1 MQIEWYDG
9 CNMARRP
16 RIQFEGAF
24 YHIIV
29 RGNQRQD
36 IFLDEADRCHY
47 LELLHRYRIKCG
59 FILYAY
65 VLMTNH
71 VHLLIE
77 TPNEPI
83 SRIMQIINFT
93 YTQYFNR
100 KYGKVGHLFQGRY
113 KSYLCD
119 KDSYLLSLVR
129 YIHNN
134 PVRAGLAEDAGAY
147 AWSSHGDYLQRTKSL
162 VDTDKVLRLFSE
174 RPGIARRKYA
184 EFMNADE
191 PDKSLSPYAAYE
203 QQIVGDERF
212 IEEVEKRVERMEKRA
227 KKIPIK
233 DLVLAIEKETG
244 IGLLEMVSRKRGEPL
259 RTARGILVSLARE
272 VGYNTMELQGIL
284 KRDISVLSR
293 LASIGETRAGEKTL
307 QRVRKRLN
315 AHLQA

>member
-1 MQIEWYDG
+1 
-9 CNMARRP
+9 MARKP

-36 IFLDEADRCHY
+36 IFFDEADRRQY
-47 LELLHRYRIKCG
+47 LERLHRYRNKCG
-59 FILYAY
+59 FVLYAY

-77 TPNEPI
+77 TPNDPI
-83 SRIMQIINFT
+83 SRIMQMINFT
-93 YTQYFNR
+93 YTQYFNK

-119 KDSYLLSLVR
+119 KDSYLLGLVR

-134 PVRAGLAEDAGAY
+134 PVRAGVAEDAGAY
-147 AWSSHGDYLQRTKSL
+147 AWSSHGDYLKGTKGC

-174 RPGIARRKYA
+174 KPGIARHKYA
-184 EFMNADE
+184 EFMNAGE
-191 PDKSLSPYAAYE
+191 SDKSLKPYATYE
-203 QQIVGDERF
+203 QQIVGDESF
-212 IEEVEKRVERMEKRA
+212 IEEVAKRVERIEKRA

-244 IGLLEMVSRKRGEPL
+244 IGLLEMVSRKRGERL
-259 RTARGILVSLARE
+259 RTARGILVSLAKE
-272 VGYNTMELQGIL
+272 IGYNMVELQGIL

-293 LASIGETRAGEKTL
+293 LASIGETREGEKTL
-307 QRVRKRLN
+307 RRVKESLN
-315 AHLQA
+315 A

>member
-1 MQIEWYDG
+1 
-9 CNMARRP
+9 MARKP

-36 IFLDEADRCHY
+36 IFFDEADRRQY
-47 LELLHRYRIKCG
+47 LERLHRYRNKCG
-59 FILYAY
+59 FILYGY

-83 SRIMQIINFT
+83 SRIMQMVNFT
-93 YTQYFNR
+93 YTQYFNK

-134 PVRAGLAEDAGAY
+134 PVRAGLVENASAY
-147 AWSSHGDYLQRTKSL
+147 AWSSNAAYLKGTKGL
-162 VDTDKVLRLFSE
+162 VDTDKVHRLFSE
-174 RPGIARRKYA
+174 KPSIAKQKYV
-184 EFMNADE
+184 EFMNAAE

-212 IEEVEKRVERMEKRA
+212 IEEVEKRVERMEKKA
-227 KKIPIK
+227 KKIPIE

-244 IGLLEMVSRKRGEPL
+244 IGLLEMVSRKRDERL
-259 RTARGILVSLARE
+259 RTARGILVSLAKE
-272 VGYNTMELQGIL
+272 IGYNMVDLQGIL

-293 LASIGETRAGEKTL
+293 LASVGETHTGGKTL
-307 QRVRKRLN
+307 QRVRERLN
-315 AHLQA
+315 AQSQA

>member
-1 MQIEWYDG
+1 
-9 CNMARRP
+9 MARKP

-36 IFLDEADRCHY
+36 IFLDEADRRQY
-47 LELLHRYRIKCG
+47 LERLQRYKNKCD
-59 FILYAY
+59 FLLYAY

-77 TPNEPI
+77 TPKDPI
-83 SRIMQIINFT
+83 SRIMQMINFT
-93 YTQYFNR
+93 YTQYFNK

-119 KDSYLLSLVR
+119 KDNYLLSLLR

-147 AWSSHGDYLQRTKSL
+147 AWSSNADYLKGTKGI

-174 RPGIARRKYA
+174 NPGIARRKYA
-184 EFMNADE
+184 EFMTEGE
-191 PDKSLSPYAAYE
+191 PDKGLSPYAAHE

-212 IEEVEKRVERMEKRA
+212 IEEVEKRVECLENRA
-227 KKIPIK
+227 RKVPIK
-233 DLVLAIEKETG
+233 DLVLAIEKEMG
-244 IGLLEMVSRKRGEPL
+244 IGLVEMVSRKRSERL
-259 RTARGILVSLARE
+259 RTARGILVSVAKE
-272 VGYNTMELQGIL
+272 IGYNMAELQGIL

-293 LASIGETRAGEKTL
+293 LTSIGETRVGGKTL
-307 QRVRKRLN
+307 KRVRERLN
-315 AHLQA
+315 AQPQA

>member
-1 MQIEWYDG
+1 
-9 CNMARRP
+9 MARRP

-24 YHIIV
+24 YHIIT

-36 IFLDEADRCHY
+36 IFLDESDRRRY

-71 VHLLIE
+71 IHLLIE
-77 TPNEPI
+77 TPDEPI
-83 SRIMQIINFT
+83 SRIMQLLNFT

-119 KDSYLLSLVR
+119 KDNYLLSLVR

-147 AWSSHGDYLQRTKSL
+147 AWSSHGAYLQVTKTS

-174 RPGIARRKYA
+174 RPSIARRKYA
-184 EFMNADE
+184 EFMTDE
-191 PDKSLSPYAAYE
+191 RDESVSPYKAYE
-203 QQIVGDERF
+203 QQIVGDDRF
-212 IEEVEKRVERMEKRA
+212 IEEIGKRVKRIEKRA
-227 KKIPIK
+227 KKVPIK
-233 DLVLAIEKETG
+233 DLVIAVERETG
-244 IGLLEMVSRKRGEPL
+244 VSLPEMVSRKRSEAF

-272 VGYNTMELQGIL
+272 VGYNMMELQGTL

-293 LASIGETRAGEKTL
+293 LADITETNAVAKRL
-307 QRVRKRLN
+307 QKVRKRIN
-315 AHLQA
+315 AYPQA

>member
-1 MQIEWYDG
+1 
-9 CNMARRP
+9 MARKP

-36 IFLDEADRCHY
+36 IFLDEIDRRYY
-47 LELLHRYRIKCG
+47 LERLHRYSNKCG

-65 VLMTNH
+65 VLMSNH

-77 TPNEPI
+77 TPNDPI
-83 SRIMQIINFT
+83 SRIMQMINFT

-119 KDSYLLSLVR
+119 KDSYLLRLVR

-134 PVRAGLAEDAGAY
+134 PVRVGLVKDAGAY
-147 AWSSHGDYLQRTKSL
+147 EWSSHGDYLQRTKDL

-174 RPGIARRKYA
+174 RPDIAKQKYV
-184 EFMNADE
+184 EFMIAGEDDE
-191 PDKSLSPYAAYE
+191 SFSPYAAYE
-203 QQIVGDERF
+203 QQIVGGERF
-212 IEEVEKRVERMEKRA
+212 IEEVEKRVERLEKRA
-227 KKIPIK
+227 RKMPIR
-233 DLVLAIEKETG
+233 DLILAVEKETG
-244 IGLLEMVSRKRGEPL
+244 IDLMGMVSRKRGERL
-259 RTARGILVSLARE
+259 RMARGILVSLAKE
-272 VGYNTMELQGIL
+272 IGYNMMDLQGIL

-293 LASIGETRAGEKTL
+293 LASIRGTTGGEKTL
-307 QRVRKRLN
+307 QRVRERLN
-315 AHLQA
+315 AQLQA

>member
-1 MQIEWYDG
+1 
-9 CNMARRP
+9 MARKP

-29 RGNQRQD
+29 RGNQWQD
-36 IFLDEADRCHY
+36 IFLDEADHRQY
-47 LELLHRYRIKCG
+47 LERLYRYRNKCG
-59 FILYAY
+59 FILYGY

-77 TPNEPI
+77 TPNDPI
-83 SRIMQIINFT
+83 SRIMQMVNFT
-93 YTQYFNR
+93 YTQYFNK

-134 PVRAGLAEDAGAY
+134 PVRAGLVEDAGAY
-147 AWSSHGDYLQRTKSL
+147 AWSSNADYLNGTKGL

-174 RPGIARRKYA
+174 RPGIAQRKYM
-184 EFMNADE
+184 EFMNAGE

-212 IEEVEKRVERMEKRA
+212 IEEIEKRVERMEKRA
-227 KKIPIK
+227 IKKIPIK
-233 DLVLAIEKETG
+233 DLLLAIERETG
-244 IGLLEMVSRKRGEPL
+244 IGLVEMISRKRDERL
-259 RTARGILVSLARE
+259 RTARGILVSLAKE
-272 VGYNTMELQGIL
+272 IGYNMVDLQGIL
-284 KRDISVLSR
+284 KRDSSVLSR
-293 LASIGETRAGEKTL
+293 LASIGETHTGGKTL
-307 QRVRKRLN
+307 QRVRERLN
-315 AHLQA
+315 A